1 MKKTYLFICTSLLA
15 LLTSFANADTIT
27 VLVTNNAFT
36 PTTFDAQIGDV
47 VEWVWDSNGM
57 THNVSSTSQTIPNG
71 APALMSG
78 NMTSGTYYYTIT
90 VEGNYGY
97 VCSIHALG
105 GMAAGFQV
113 DSPNSIVKPK
123 TSIAT
128 GIYPNPF
135 KDKVTVKYSGVET
148 VQVLNVL
155 GEKVKTIALAATENK
170 IDIYFDELPSG
181 IYFFR
186 FLIEGEIIETKRVI
200 KSE

>member
-1 MKKTYLFICTSLLA
+1 MKKTYLFICTSLFA
-15 LLTSFANADTIT
+15 LFTSFANADTIT
-27 VLVTNNAFT
+27 VTVTNNAFT
-36 PTTFDAQIGDV
+36 PTTFDAQVGDV

-78 NMTSGTYYYTIT
+78 NMSSGSYYYTIT

-97 VCSIHALG
+97 ACTIHALS

-113 DSPNSIVKPK
+113 DAPNGIAKPK
-123 TSIAT
+123 VSITT

-148 VQVLNVL
+148 VQVVNVL
-155 GEKVKTIALAATENK
+155 GEKVKTITLAATESK
-170 IDIYFDELPSG
+170 TDIYLNELPSG

-186 FLIEGEIIETKRVI
+186 FITDGEIVETKRII